1 MDYANVIRKSYSRSK
16 NSRTTD
22 YLVIDDSLNTQQTL
36 KDEFQKKNFNTLQT
50 FNGD

>member
-22 YLVIDDSLNTQQTL
+22 YLVIDESLNAKQTL
-36 KDEFQKKNFNTLQT
+36 INEIQ
-50 FNGD
+50 